1 MKYRKFGKLDWNI
14 SEVSL
19 GCWAIGGDWGHVSEE
34 AAKEVLKIHLKMALI
49 FLIQQMCMEMGGVK
63 N

>member
-19 GCWAIGGDWGHVSEE
+19 GCWAIGADWGHVSEE
-34 AAKEVLKIHLKMALI
+34 VAKEAEVI
-49 FLIQQMCMEMGGVK
+49 EEPVK
-63 N
+63 APVAKKKAPAKKKSS